1 MYKRIVAILAII
13 MCMAGVVAPVYA
25 QTENGTESTES
36 IEDTENTEP
45 TEVTVTTP
53 TPTPEVI
60 TRGNAFT
67 EEGNGELGDTLNSDD
82 KEFMTVT
89 TKAGNTF
96 YLVIDRSRDS
106 DNVYFLNKV
115 DESDLQAFAQEVE
128 NKDSSSVISL
138 PSKTETADG
147 ADELQEKKEEKL
159 KEIEEAKAK
168 EEQRAE
174 EQKAKG
180 QRNYVILGIVAVGA
194 GVVAY
199 MMKKRKKNDDPDDDD
214 PEDEYEDEPDDE
226 YEDDEETE
234 DGEEV
239 EESDDSEVENEE
251 ELEDEEPEDDEGEQN
266 YDIYDE
272 EDY

>member
-1 MYKRIVAILAII
+1 MYKRIVALLAII

-53 TPTPEVI
+53 TPTPEV
-60 TRGNAFT
+60 TTRGNRGNAFT

-115 DESDLQAFAQEVE
+115 DESDLRAFAQEAE
-128 NKDSSSVISL
+128 NSELGSVISL

-159 KEIEEAKAK
+159 KEIEESKAK
-168 EEQRAE
+168 EEQQIGRAH
-174 EQKAKG
+174 
-180 QRNYVILGIVAVGA
+180 V
-194 GVVAY
+194 
-199 MMKKRKKNDDPDDDD
+199 
-214 PEDEYEDEPDDE
+214 
-226 YEDDEETE
+226 
-234 DGEEV
+234 
-239 EESDDSEVENEE
+239 
-251 ELEDEEPEDDEGEQN
+251 
-266 YDIYDE
+266 
-272 EDY
+272 